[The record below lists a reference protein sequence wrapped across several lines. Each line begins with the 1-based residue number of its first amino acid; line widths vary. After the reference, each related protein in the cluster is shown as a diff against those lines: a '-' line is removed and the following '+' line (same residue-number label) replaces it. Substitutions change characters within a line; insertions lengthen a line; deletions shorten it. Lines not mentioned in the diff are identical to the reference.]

1 MCYIDNNKRETVSGY
16 PDNNIAIILQTAV
29 TMGSSGGYLR
39 MPLKIS

>member
-29 TMGSSGGYLR
+29 TIAVVAAIYVS
-39 MPLKIS
+39 P